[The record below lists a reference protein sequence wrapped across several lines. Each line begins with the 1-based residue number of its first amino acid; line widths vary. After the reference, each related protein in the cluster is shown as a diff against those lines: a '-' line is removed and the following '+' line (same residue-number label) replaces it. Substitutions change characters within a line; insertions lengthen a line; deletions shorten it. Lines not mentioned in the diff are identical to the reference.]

1 MNTVRCYCHP
11 GGAADLPED
20 QFAPSDRSRV
30 SAPCRKCRQRTNQER
45 EQARKNGTYVPK
57 ARRWAPQKPKQAQ
70 PNAVTDATTEL
81 ISPARFVKIGG
92 YFIAEN
98 TVLIADALQE
108 GKVTLFTTILEIDGD
123 TKHPRNKKL
132 IFTRQHSPDEYRATI
147 AWLNAMAGEPALA
160 VPSMNEQAAM
170 QLAEEA
176 TTRLASANKQIEELK
191 AKIAQFKTLL
201 D

>member
-1 MNTVRCYCHP
+1 MKTVQCYCHP

-20 QFAPSDRSRV
+20 EFAPSDRTRL
-30 SAPCRKCRQRTNQER
+30 SAPCRKCRARTAKER
-45 EQARKNGTYVPK
+45 DQARKNGTYVPK
-57 ARRWAPQKPKQAQ
+57 VRRWAPQRPKTIQ
-70 PNAVTDATTEL
+70 PNESAANAAEL
-81 ISPARFVKIGG
+81 IAPSRFVKIGG

-98 TVLIADALQE
+98 AVLIVDALQE
-108 GKVTLFTTILEIDGD
+108 GKVTLFTTILEIDGE

-132 IFTRQHSPDEYRATI
+132 IFTRQHSPDEYRTTI
-147 AWLNAMAGEPALA
+147 AWLSAMAGEPMTTA
-160 VPSMNEQAAM
+160 PSMNEQAAM

-176 TTRLASANKQIEELK
+176 TTRLTAANKQIEELK